1 MSEWK
6 NLYGLYSTTYRTPTQ
21 ATPYS
26 LAFGVEAVLP
36 LKRQIPSLR
45 LTIQEELTDEENAK
59 LHLAE
64 LEALDEKRL
73 EAQQNLE
80 CYQARLSHSF
90 NKRVRLSHFGKNKL
104 SGEIPT
110 SLFHS
115 NLSLIHLL
123 AENNNFS
130 GINSDTL
137 GLVQTMKVLRLD
149 RNSFIGSVPET
160 LNDLTHVQEILDN
173 FFSGSDDIINGF
185 PVLKDSKQV
194 FFLVLAKFH
203 DEVVEANETVA
214 SRTVVRFGY
223 TKPKLAL
230 VFANLLV
237 DPYQI
242 MMANV
247 AAALREISY
256 AIETPLENL
265 EPVLQENIQKL
276 WDSDPKLQAH
286 KGTPLSDFFN
296 VEVVALSSYQEK
308 EEQFKEQVAILRQRS
323 IHSIAPDRLGGDRR
337 AVVLALGFTFSAKE
351 IWNIANEN
359 KDLDLPAH
367 KVMVATVRCEEI
379 FQLGSWKL

>member
-1 MSEWK
+1 MPEPQNIHELKSLEGRITYFRRFIS
-6 NLYGLYSTTYRTPTQ
+6 NLAGKYQPFSHLMKKDTPFKWDQAFSNAFESIKSYLMKPSVLAAPIPGKPLILYI
-21 ATPYS
+21 A
-26 LAFGVEAVLP
+26 A
-36 LKRQIPSLR
+36 
-45 LTIQEELTDEENAK
+45 QE
-59 LHLAE
+59 
-64 LEALDEKRL
+64 
-73 EAQQNLE
+73 
-80 CYQARLSHSF
+80 
-90 NKRVRLSHFGKNKL
+90 SHFGKNKL

-115 NLSLIHLL
+115 NLSLIHL
-123 AENNNFS
+123 
-130 GINSDTL
+130 
-137 GLVQTMKVLRLD
+137 RLD
-149 RNSFIGSVPET
+149 RNSFSGSVPEM
-160 LNDLTHVQEILDN
+160 LNDLTHVQEIHSSVLN
-173 FFSGSDDIINGF
+173 YFALSGFIDQYDLSYGLSFDTYGEYYKNMREF
-185 PVLKDSKQV
+185 YQYLPRLLKP
-194 FFLVLAKFH
+194 
-203 DEVVEANETVA
+203 VVEANETVA

-247 AAALREISY
+247 

-308 EEQFKEQVAILRQRS
+308 EEQFKEQVASLRQRS

-379 FQLGSWKL
+379 FHYLYRK

>member
-1 MSEWK
+1 M
-6 NLYGLYSTTYRTPTQ
+6 YSDS
-21 ATPYS
+21 YS
-26 LAFGVEAVLP
+26 SKLP
-36 LKRQIPSLR
+36 GHNFAKVTFLR
-45 LTIQEELTDEENAK
+45 LFIS
-59 LHLAE
+59 LH
-64 LEALDEKRL
+64 
-73 EAQQNLE
+73 
-80 CYQARLSHSF
+80 
-90 NKRVRLSHFGKNKL
+90 SHFGKNKL

-115 NLSLIHLL
+115 NLSLIHL
-123 AENNNFS
+123 
-130 GINSDTL
+130 
-137 GLVQTMKVLRLD
+137 RLD
-149 RNSFIGSVPET
+149 RNSFSGSVPEM
-160 LNDLTHVQEILDN
+160 LNDLTHVQEIHSSVLNYFALSGFIDQYDLSYGLSFDTYGEYYKNMREFYQYLPRLLKPESSFNPQELGGLD
-173 FFSGSDDIINGF
+173 FGEDIKF
-185 PVLKDSKQV
+185 KLLK
-194 FFLVLAKFH
+194 VLAKFR

-247 AAALREISY
+247 

-308 EEQFKEQVAILRQRS
+308 EEQFKEQVASLRQRS

-379 FQLGSWKL
+379 FHYLYRK